1 LFSRRN
7 QRAELNPRSSASKV
21 VSGVVYPVTL
31 GALGGGFAGLYSG
44 ATDDDRGEPT
54 VWSAFSVH
62 LSRNSEP

>member
-1 LFSRRN
+1 MCSRTN
-7 QRAELNPRSSASKV
+7 TPSKV